1 MSRSKTH
8 RILHMITQL
17 DVGGAEVQLLNLC
30 RMLPSERFE
39 CAVLSLKAGGSLV
52 PRFEAAG
59 CRVIEL
65 DRRDHGGPV
74 GQMLKLTN
82 FLREWEP
89 DLVQTW
95 LLKANHV
102 GRLAAVMSARHPVL
116 AGFRDMGF
124 GAGLGD
130 TILDRLLAP
139 ASTMVLHNSDGGR
152 RAHLERLHE
161 DGLCRHKLLPNGID
175 AKLFRPDPE
184 ARAQVRAERGLSA
197 EARVVIMV
205 ARLHAIKNPKLFLDV
220 ARTVRERHPEI
231 HFWLV
236 GGGPLAT
243 QLDVALASRPDP
255 GIWLPGERGDIPRLL
270 AAADLALLT
279 SRSEGLSNTVLE
291 AMACGLPVLAT
302 DVGGNKELVAEGV
315 NGYLLR
321 KHEADP
327 IAECVV
333 QLLRNQKLADQMGHQ
348 GRARLLEQF
357 SLAGLAERAGD
368 YYERVIRGG

>member
-1 MSRSKTH
+1 MSRSTTH

-30 RMLPSERFE
+30 RMLPSERFS
-39 CAVLSLKAGGSLV
+39 CTVLSLKAGGSLV

-65 DRRDHGGPV
+65 DRRDHGGPI
-74 GQMLKLTN
+74 GQLVKLTN

-89 DLVQTW
+89 DLIQTW

-102 GRLAAVMSARHPVL
+102 GRLAAAISARHPVL

-152 RAHLERLHE
+152 RAHLARLDE
-161 DGLCRHKLLPNGID
+161 DGFTRHKLLPNGID
-175 AKLFRPDPE
+175 AELFRPDPE
-184 ARAQVRAERGLSA
+184 ARAQVRAERGLPDK
-197 EARVVIMV
+197 ARVVAMV
-205 ARLHAIKNPKLFLDV
+205 ARLHAIKNPALFLEV
-220 ARTVRERHPEI
+220 ARAVRERHPDI

-243 QLDVALASRPDP
+243 QLDVALAARPDP
-255 GIWLPGERGDIPRLL
+255 GIWLTGERDDVPQLL

-302 DVGGNKELVAEGV
+302 DVGGNGELVADGV

-321 KHEADP
+321 EQAAGP
-327 IAECVV
+327 IAERVV
-333 QLLRNQKLADQMGHQ
+333 QVLQNQKLAEEMGRQ

-357 SLAGLAERAGD
+357 SLAGLAGRAGD